1 MRAESTQLRG
11 DRGESRPPLFS
22 RASANGGGRQA
33 VVDPDARG
41 LGPVWP
47 WLIGCFV
54 VAALTLLLPSTPTYD
69 PWAWI
74 LWGREIVHLDL
85 VTDGGPSW
93 KPLPVLFTTPFAL
106 VGHDAAPYLWV
117 LVGRAGGLLACV
129 MSFRVAY
136 RLMKGGWLGVVAGIA
151 SALALFSSFHFVRDA
166 ALGNSEPLLAAL
178 FLWAF
183 ERHWDGRRDQALY
196 LGVACALL
204 RPEAWPFLGLY
215 GIWLWFS
222 DPYLRLRL
230 VGFAVLIPALWFLP
244 EWWGAGDPFRAGAR
258 ANAPNPGSVAFADHP
273 ALELFNKF
281 RLVTISPVEI
291 GVVIGGAYALWAWFR
306 RRAEGRT
313 LALGLIGFA
322 WFALVAAMTEGGFAG
337 NQRYLIVTT
346 AAVCV
351 IGGMGVTRVIQGVG
365 WLAERLTNNARVGTI
380 AAACFLVVCVAGAT
394 PIIEAKGNNISRV
407 AGGLEHEADVW
418 HDLKGA
424 IDEAGGPDKL
434 LACGGVFSGPF
445 QIQMTAYELGIH
457 GIQIGWKETPPP
469 GVAFRTRTVP
479 DGPLVTKPT
488 DDRFRLVEVY
498 GKERVLTVPP
508 EGDAGGCPAADPA
521 APTAPALVKP
531 TSDGPPQTDPV
542 PIGRKKRQGS

>member
-1 MRAESTQLRG
+1 MRASPTQLRSN
-11 DRGESRPPLFS
+11 RGEP
-22 RASANGGGRQA
+22 RAWSFARMSENGHRSAA
-33 VVDPDARG
+33 ADPDARG

-47 WLIGCFV
+47 WLIGCLAI
-54 VAALTLLLPSTPTYD
+54 AALTLLLPSTPTYD

-74 LWGREIVHLDL
+74 LWGREIAHFDL
-85 VTDGGPSW
+85 VTNGGPSW
-93 KPLPVLFTTPFAL
+93 KPLPIVFTTVFSL
-106 VGHDAAPYLWV
+106 VGHDVAPFLWV
-117 LVGRAGGLLACV
+117 VVGRAGGLLACV
-129 MSFRVAY
+129 MSYRVAY
-136 RLMKGGWLGVVAGIA
+136 RLMRGSWLGVVAGIA
-151 SALALFSSFHFVRDA
+151 SALALFASFHFVRDA

-183 ERHWDGRRDQALY
+183 ERHLDGRRDHALY

-204 RPEAWPFLGLY
+204 RPEVWPFLGLY
-215 GIWLWFS
+215 GLWLWVVE
-222 DPYLRLRL
+222 PRLRMRM

-258 ANAPNPGSVAFADHP
+258 ANAPNPGSVAFAEHP
-273 ALELFNKF
+273 ALELFDKF
-281 RLVTISPVEI
+281 RAVTISPVEL
-291 GVVIGGAYALWAWFR
+291 GVVIAVGYAIVAWVR

-313 LALGLIGFA
+313 LAFALIGFA

-346 AAVCV
+346 AVVCV
-351 IGGMGVTRVIQGVG
+351 LGGIGVTRVVQGVG
-365 WLAERLTNNARVGTI
+365 WIGERVGGTARTGTVT
-380 AAACFLVVCVAGAT
+380 AAVFLLVALVAAT
-394 PIIEAKGNNISRV
+394 PIIRAKANNISRV

-424 IDEAGGPDKL
+424 IDQSGGPDRL

-445 QIQMTAYELGIH
+445 QTQMVAYELGIH
-457 GIQIGWKETPPP
+457 GIAVGWKETPPP

-488 DDRFRLVEVY
+488 DDRFRLLIVN

-508 EGDAGGCPAADPA
+508 EGGDGRCPAADPS
-521 APTAPALVKP
+521 APTAPAP
-531 TSDGPPQTDPV
+531 RAP
-542 PIGRKKRQGS
+542 QGS